1 VCFRGNNKAF
11 LLSSFFAPFVGFF
24 YKVIYAPI
32 KNEHYPLPNSQTN
45 IILTTL
51 NSRYIHCAFGLRYL
65 YANLGDLQSQALIKE
80 FTIHERP
87 IDIVEKLLEAQPKII
102 GFSVYIWNITEISQ
116 AVELLKQVSPQTII
130 VLGGP
135 EVSHLPD
142 KPDVVDHSDY
152 VVMGAGEISFK
163 FLCDEILSGRKPL
176 NKVINGESVPL
187 EQLALPY
194 EFYNDEDIRN
204 RLIYVEASRGCPF
217 KCEFCLSSLD
227 KTSKPFELDAFLIEM
242 DKLIQRG
249 ARNFKFIDR
258 TFNLK
263 VSTSVAILEF
273 FLERMRDDL
282 YLHFE
287 VIPDNLP
294 EKLKAAL
301 VRFPK
306 SSLQFEIGVQT
317 FDPKIQTLISR
328 KQDNNKTC
336 ENLLWLREH
345 TGAHI
350 HADLIFGLPS
360 DTLENFAK
368 SFDQLITLK
377 PQEIQLG
384 ILKRL
389 RGAPIN
395 RHTDEYQMQY
405 STTPPYTILQTRDID
420 FKTLQAVNRF
430 ARYWDMIANSGRFK
444 NTLPLI
450 LQHEEKSA
458 FTEFMKL
465 TEALYESEGS
475 TWKIS
480 LPRLYKLLYDVLV
493 RELNIAEET
502 VQGSLE
508 KDFQQSKQKGSL
520 MLLLNKRKTPRAGT
534 ANKRQKNHSA

>member
-1 VCFRGNNKAF
+1 MPK
-11 LLSSFFAPFVGFF
+11 S
-24 YKVIYAPI
+24 
-32 KNEHYPLPNSQTN
+32 NS

-65 YANLGDLQSQALIKE
+65 FANLGKLQSQAIIKE

-87 IDIVEKLLEAQPKII
+87 IDIAEKLLNYQPKII
-102 GFSVYIWNITEISQ
+102 GFSVYIWNITEITQ
-116 AVELLKQVSPQTII
+116 TVELLKQINPSIII

-135 EVSHLPD
+135 EVSHIPD
-142 KPDVVDHSDY
+142 KPDVVNTADY
-152 VVMGAGEISFK
+152 IVMGAGEISFR
-163 FLCDEILSGRKPL
+163 FLCNEIFAGRKPL
-176 NKVINGESVPL
+176 NKVINGESTSL
-187 EQLALPY
+187 DQLNLPY
-194 EFYNDEDIRN
+194 EFYNEEDIRN

-227 KTSKPFELDAFLIEM
+227 KTSKPFELNTFLLEM
-242 DKLIQRG
+242 EKLIHRG

-273 FLERMRDDL
+273 FLERMTDDL

-294 EKLKAAL
+294 EKLKEAL
-301 VRFPK
+301 KRFPK
-306 SSLQFEIGVQT
+306 NSLQFEIGVQT

-328 KQDNNKTC
+328 KQNNDKTC

-360 DTLENFAK
+360 DTLDNFAK

-395 RHTDEYQMQY
+395 RHTNEYQMEY
-405 STTPPYTILQTRDID
+405 STTPPYTVIKTRDIS
-420 FKTLQAVNRF
+420 FATMQAVNRF
-430 ARYWDMIANSGRFK
+430 ARYWDMIANSGRFQY
-444 NTLPLI
+444 TVPLI
-450 LQHEEKSA
+450 LDIQNNSA
-458 FTEFMKL
+458 FSRFMQL
-465 TEALYESEGS
+465 SEALYASEGI

-480 LPRLYKLLYDVLV
+480 LPRLYKLLYNVLTN
-493 RELNIAEET
+493 ELKIDEENVIKT
-502 VQGSLE
+502 LE
-508 KDFQQSKQKGSL
+508 KDFNQSNQKGSL
-520 MLLLNKRKTPRAGT
+520 TLLLNKRKTPRIGS
-534 ANKRQKNHSA
+534 ANKRQRNHSC